1 VTIAILTAAELQ
13 RRFAV
18 GDQAC
23 TIIDARTREEFE
35 RGHIPGA
42 LWLGWEEWC
51 AAAPPEGGP
60 LLAQEGYWGVLADPP
75 SLLTRRLAERGVRAD
90 GPLVVYA
97 DGPRSKGR
105 EGRIAWML
113 LYLGAPEVYLL
124 DCGWRGWRD
133 DGGSV
138 ETGPPR
144 RRPGRFVAAVHEDR
158 RARFH
163 HLKAAFQEGALPLFV
178 DARCRAEFDGDRHA
192 YMPRMG
198 RLPSAVL
205 IPFDSLFDDRE
216 SYLAPERYLALVP
229 REAQDARALVTYC
242 EVGVRASLVALLHEL
257 HTGQIVAVFDG
268 SLMQWSL
275 DSELPVYGRR
285 TPHGW

>member
-1 VTIAILTAAELQ
+1 MAIAILTVTDL
-13 RRFAV
+13 RRRLA
-18 GDQAC
+18 GADPAC
-23 TIIDARTREEFE
+23 IVIDARTREEFE
-35 RGHIPGA
+35 CGHIPGA

-60 LLAQEGYWGVLADPP
+60 LLTQEGYWGVVADPP
-75 SLLTRRLAERGVRAD
+75 DLLAHRLAEQGVRA
-90 GPLVVYA
+90 GEPLVVYA

-124 DCGWRGWRD
+124 DRGWHGWRD
-133 DGGSV
+133 DCGSV

-144 RRPGRFVAAVHEDR
+144 PRPGQFVAAVHEER

-163 HLKAAFQEGALPLFV
+163 QLKAAYQEGVPPLFV
-178 DARCRAEFDGDRHA
+178 DARCQAEFDGDEHI

-205 IPFDSLFDDRE
+205 IPFDSLFDDRD

-229 REAQDARALVTYC
+229 EEARDTRALVTYC
-242 EVGVRASLVALLHEL
+242 EVGVRASLVALLHEI

-275 DSELPVYGRR
+275 DPELPVYGRR
-285 TPHGW
+285 TPQGW